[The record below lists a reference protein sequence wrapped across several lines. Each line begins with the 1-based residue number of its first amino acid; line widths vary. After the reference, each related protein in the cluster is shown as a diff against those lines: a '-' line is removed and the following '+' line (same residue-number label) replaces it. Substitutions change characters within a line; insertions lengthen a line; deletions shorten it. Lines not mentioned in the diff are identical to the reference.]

1 MKHTSGNK
9 TKLREQT
16 YITKSWWGLMPHL
29 RIFLGSLFFKDSIFS
44 ILPKPCQPLLQVS
57 GAWAPPGFH
66 QAEPWMSQCFT
77 EGRMTVPFRCLP
89 GARVLRCSGTP
100 YSLWPH
106 GLYATGLLCP
116 WDSPGKNTRW
126 VAISF
131 SRVSSWH
138 RCWTHVSYISC
149 SDRTILYLL
158 SHWSC
163 SKWLQS
169 YSDSVTPG
177 LQPSRPL
184 HPRALQARVPQ
195 WAPCSP
201 PGGLPHQ
208 GSSPSLLC
216 LLHWHVGSLPHVPPG
231 KPWAIREDFY

>member
-1 MKHTSGNK
+1 MKNTSGNK

-29 RIFLGSLFFKDSIFS
+29 RISLGSLFFKDSIFS

-57 GAWAPPGFH
+57 GAWPPPGFH
-66 QAEPWMSQCFT
+66 QQSHECHSGCACVSLKGGWRSPSDASQVHVCLGAQARLTLCDPMDFT
-77 EGRMTVPFRCLP
+77 PP
-89 GARVLRCSGTP
+89 GSSV
-100 YSLWPH
+100 H
-106 GLYATGLLCP
+106 GIPQERILE
-116 WDSPGKNTRW
+116 W

-131 SRVSSWH
+131 SRVSSRP

-169 YSDSVTPG
+169 YSDSVTLG

-184 HPRALQARVPQ
+184 RPRALQARVPQ

-201 PGGLPHQ
+201 PGGLPHL
-208 GSSPSLLC
+208 GIKPAFLLSPALAGGFFTTCASWEALS
-216 LLHWHVGSLPHVPPG
+216 H
-231 KPWAIREDFY
+231 